1 MFLLALQ
8 SISNDEWNLMQ
19 KCDHQIDHHKKII
32 YRKFESALTL
42 EDIRESWNEI
52 LKMDEFVDQNYDLIS
67 DYRNADLKIKFRQI
81 WEAVAFYIKN
91 KDKLIGSCH
100 AVVTNSPR
108 PTAFSTFFERNYD
121 TIIPMA
127 YKTLYTT
134 EEALQWLSKK

>member
-1 MFLLALQ
+1 
-8 SISNDEWNLMQ
+8 MQ
-19 KCDHQIDHHKKII
+19 KCDHNIDHHKKII

-42 EDIRESWNEI
+42 KDIRESWNEI
-52 LKMDEFVDQNYDLIS
+52 LKMDEFADYNYNLIS

-81 WEAVAFYIKN
+81 REVVAFYINN
-91 KDKLIGSCH
+91 KKKLKGSCH

-121 TIIPMA
+121 TIIPLT
-127 YKTLYTT
+127 YKTFSTI